1 MNRAQRAVVM
11 LSLFLSVSMPSLSNT
26 NDKQQV
32 CEDYKVFIEL
42 EQKRLEL
49 AKAGKS
55 PQIISNEKLSS
66 VFRVVGLI
74 EKVGEQKYNELVQ
87 QCWK

>member
-1 MNRAQRAVVM
+1 MNSAQRWVVM

-26 NDKQQV
+26 HDKQQL

-42 EQKRLEL
+42 ELQRLEL

-55 PQIISNEKLSS
+55 PSITSNEKLSS

-74 EKVGEQKYNELVQ
+74 EKVGEQKFNELVQ